1 MQVPKGPFKLSYG
14 NYFQNVIYQ
23 INKNYINLLIKIG
36 NEYLK
41 AFSFRTFW
49 TFFTSIFFLKHPV
62 DRMQHFHSDLS

>member
-23 INKNYINLLIKIG
+23 INKNYMNLLIKIG

-49 TFFTSIFFLKHPV
+49 TFLRASFF
-62 DRMQHFHSDLS
+62 